1 MTYLFVGYENLE
13 KRLSIRLRL
22 NYKHKQ
28 TINQHN
34 MFIICLFMTYFQT
47 ISEHSYCGV
56 VLIRY
61 SSEIVV
67 KICRGSRLHKFAK
80 K

>member
-1 MTYLFVGYENLE
+1 
-13 KRLSIRLRL
+13 
-22 NYKHKQ
+22 
-28 TINQHN
+28 

-67 KICRGSRLHKFAK
+67 KICPGSRLHKFAK

>member
-1 MTYLFVGYENLE
+1 
-13 KRLSIRLRL
+13 
-22 NYKHKQ
+22 
-28 TINQHN
+28 
-34 MFIICLFMTYFQT
+34 MFIICLFMTRFQT

-67 KICRGSRLHKFAK
+67 KLCRGSHLHKFAK
-80 K
+80 KITHK

>member
-1 MTYLFVGYENLE
+1 MTYLFVAYENLE
-13 KRLSIRLRL
+13 KRLSIWLRL

-61 SSEIVV
+61 SFEIVV
-67 KICRGSRLHKFAK
+67 KLCRCSRLHKFAK

>member
-1 MTYLFVGYENLE
+1 
-13 KRLSIRLRL
+13 
-22 NYKHKQ
+22 
-28 TINQHN
+28 

-47 ISEHSYCGV
+47 ISEHSYCGI

-67 KICRGSRLHKFAK
+67 KLCRGSRLHKFAYK
-80 K
+80 IAHKMNANSHSLMSI

>member
-1 MTYLFVGYENLE
+1 
-13 KRLSIRLRL
+13 
-22 NYKHKQ
+22 
-28 TINQHN
+28 
-34 MFIICLFMTYFQT
+34 MTYFQT

-67 KICRGSRLHKFAK
+67 KICRVPVYINLQKNSP
-80 K
+80 

>member
-1 MTYLFVGYENLE
+1 
-13 KRLSIRLRL
+13 
-22 NYKHKQ
+22 
-28 TINQHN
+28 

-47 ISEHSYCGV
+47 ISEHSYCGI

-67 KICRGSRLHKFAK
+67 KLCRGSCLHKFIKIAHK
-80 K
+80 MNANSHSLMSI

>member
-1 MTYLFVGYENLE
+1 
-13 KRLSIRLRL
+13 
-22 NYKHKQ
+22 
-28 TINQHN
+28 
-34 MFIICLFMTYFQT
+34 MFIIRLFMTYFQT

-80 K
+80 NSP

>member
-1 MTYLFVGYENLE
+1 
-13 KRLSIRLRL
+13 
-22 NYKHKQ
+22 
-28 TINQHN
+28 

-67 KICRGSRLHKFAK
+67 KLCRCSRLHKFAK
-80 K
+80 KYPINECKFTFTYEHIDTYFNNAVILLI